1 MQCACAN
8 IFIHPYKNTLLAF
21 YTQHKSYAIL
31 YYTMFIL
38 SSSTMNCYDVCV
50 RIVCLMPVLCTLF
63 ALDSILFTFSV
74 LSLFNTNKR
83 MNKRV
88 SERINER
95 VVATVMI
102 HDGPIQAHRRKFVGW
117 KAAWMTRESKW
128 ECEIERENK
137 MGKNQVHH
145 NVVVGTLG
153 CMCNRI
159 FPRVDTAHI
168 LKTVSVGYMCTYSV
182 PTR

>member
-38 SSSTMNCYDVCV
+38 SSSTMNCCDVCV

-74 LSLFNTNKR
+74 PSSLFNTNKR
-83 MNKRV
+83 TNEWTSEWASESTSALWPLSWYMMVPYKRIGENSLGEKLLGWREKV
-88 SERINER
+88 NESARLSER
-95 VVATVMI
+95 T
-102 HDGPIQAHRRKFVGW
+102 
-117 KAAWMTRESKW
+117 KW
-128 ECEIERENK
+128 AKTKYITTSSLVHWAVCAIEYFL
-137 MGKNQVHH
+137 V
-145 NVVVGTLG
+145 
-153 CMCNRI
+153 
-159 FPRVDTAHI
+159 
-168 LKTVSVGYMCTYSV
+168 
-182 PTR
+182 